1 MAKIEI
7 VGWAETLENSGE
19 NILDS
24 ATAQGVPF
32 PFSCGSGD
40 CGACKARL
48 LEGEVDLAPCP
59 DGILSQQERAQG
71 YLLACRAKPKGNIRI
86 EPVNELVELPLA
98 RRMRGRVV
106 EQSYLSQDVVLLRV
120 RTRRRIDYLPGQYFN
135 LKFDNL
141 PARAYSVAS
150 VPSDET
156 LEFHIRIVPDG
167 KTSNHVARDGILGGE
182 VQVDGP
188 HGHGFWREKH
198 RGPVI
203 AIGGGTGLAP
213 MLSIV
218 RAALK
223 DDPRRPIHLYYAGRE
238 ETDVYCEDTLV
249 ALADR
254 HPGIRLGIALSRAT
268 PAAAGGRV
276 PRRYQ
281 RVTHSLAEDWSD
293 LGEAKVY
300 VAGPPKMVA
309 AIAETVRT
317 RGLPVRDLHTDP
329 FSDAANHRIDGRLKT
344 WMRRRMASVRTRL
357 GVM

>member
-7 VGWAETLENSGE
+7 VGWTATLENSGE

-48 LEGEVDLAPCP
+48 LEGEVDHAPCP
-59 DGILSQQERAQG
+59 DGILSKQEREQG
-71 YLLACRAKPKGNIRI
+71 YLLACRAKPKGDIRI

-98 RRMRGRVV
+98 RSMRGRVV
-106 EQSYLSQDVVLLRV
+106 EQSYLSQDVVLLKV

-150 VPSDET
+150 LPDDET
-156 LEFHIRIVPDG
+156 LEFHIRVVPDG

-188 HGHGFWREKH
+188 YGHGFWREKH

-203 AIGGGTGLAP
+203 AVGGGTGLAP

-218 RAALK
+218 RAALR
-223 DDPRRPIHLYYAGRE
+223 DDPQRAIHLYYAGRE
-238 ETDVYCEDTLV
+238 EADVYCEDALV
-249 ALADR
+249 ALAAR

-268 PAAAGGRV
+268 PAVVGQV

-281 RVTHSLAEDWSD
+281 RVTHSLAEDWSE
-293 LGEAKVY
+293 LCEAKVY

-309 AIAETVRT
+309 AIAETVRA

-329 FSDAANHRIDGRLKT
+329 FSDAANHRLDGRLAT
-344 WMRRRMASVRTRL
+344 WMRRRMASLRTRL
-357 GVM
+357 GVL